1 MKKQK
6 ICIIGGGLTGL
17 ITAIA
22 LSRLNV
28 KIDLIS
34 SSNKHNIKSNR
45 TTAISE
51 KNYNFLKKL
60 KIMEFTKKEFWPC
73 SKMKLYT
80 ERENED
86 FKEILDLGDN
96 KKKKNILYMM
106 KNSQLSKHIQSYI
119 VKNPQISHKTNKT
132 ISKIISSGLLKSIKL
147 KNGSDNKYNLII
159 VCTGNKSNI
168 VKSFSHN
175 EIYNSPYNEISIT
188 TILQHTALQNNI
200 TRQIFLKEGV
210 VAFLPISNSRTSIV
224 WSIKKNIFNKHK
236 GKKNLYFKNKI
247 KFFAK
252 KFIKNAQIVSSIEYK
267 DLNLLI
273 RKKYYQDRILL
284 FGDALHEVHNL
295 AGQGFNMTIRD
306 LINLEKILKSKISL
320 GLDIGSSDILD
331 EFSNLMKPRN
341 FIYSI
346 GIDLIKNFFSS
357 KNNFLKNSRT
367 QIITQINKNNFIKD
381 QFINFA
387 DEGLKF

>member
-1 MKKQK
+1 M
-6 ICIIGGGLTGL
+6 
-17 ITAIA
+17 
-22 LSRLNV
+22 
-28 KIDLIS
+28 
-34 SSNKHNIKSNR
+34 
-45 TTAISE
+45 
-51 KNYNFLKKL
+51 
-60 KIMEFTKKEFWPC
+60 
-73 SKMKLYT
+73 
-80 ERENED
+80 
-86 FKEILDLGDN
+86 
-96 KKKKNILYMM
+96 
-106 KNSQLSKHIQSYI
+106 
-119 VKNPQISHKTNKT
+119 
-132 ISKIISSGLLKSIKL
+132 
-147 KNGSDNKYNLII
+147 
-159 VCTGNKSNI
+159 
-168 VKSFSHN
+168 
-175 EIYNSPYNEISIT
+175 
-188 TILQHTALQNNI
+188 
-200 TRQIFLKEGV
+200 
-210 VAFLPISNSRTSIV
+210 
-224 WSIKKNIFNKHK
+224 
-236 GKKNLYFKNKI
+236 
-247 KFFAK
+247 
-252 KFIKNAQIVSSIEYK
+252 
-267 DLNLLI
+267 NLLI